1 MKSTSVNAQKKII
14 IHGHIS
20 ATPEKFAEV
29 FAGQV
34 STSIVD
40 DCDVALF
47 VINPSAGI
55 DQATVDLWRGYD
67 DLLTPRAVLV
77 TVLDGL
83 ELDFDDAVL
92 LANRLFD
99 QLVTPYLVLHGESG
113 TPIGTISL
121 EDLRT
126 CDYSKTPPV
135 IGEADEELRTMV
147 EEFREEYLDLIAEMG
162 EGGFASGILFP
173 AIPIN
178 TQNGLGVDIAESFIA
193 ELPSRS

>member
-1 MKSTSVNAQKKII
+1 MESTSVDAQKRII

-20 ATPEKFAEV
+20 ATPEKFADL
-29 FAGQV
+29 FAGTV
-34 STSIVD
+34 SSSVD
-40 DCDVALF
+40 EECDVALF
-47 VINPSAGI
+47 VVNPSAGI
-55 DQATVDLWRGYD
+55 DQPTVELWKGYD

-99 QLVTPYLVLHGESG
+99 QLVTPFLVLHGESG

-121 EDLRT
+121 TDWKT
-126 CDYSKTPPV
+126 YDYTTNPPT
-135 IGEADEELRTMV
+135 IGDADQELREMV
-147 EEFREEYLDLIAEMG
+147 EEFRQEYLDHIAEMG

-173 AIPIN
+173 AIPVN
-178 TQNGLGVDIAESFIA
+178 TANGLGVDIATAFIN
-193 ELPSRS
+193 ELPGRS